1 MHVERLETILREG
14 PALRDLARSLLASE
28 HDVEDALQETWIQLI
43 ENPPR
48 QPEAIRGWLHRVLR
62 NNIYGRFRTL
72 KRRPGIER
80 RAAASGEAPSTAE
93 LVADAEL
100 HSHVARSVLELR
112 EPYRRTVLLRYF
124 HGMPLKRIA
133 ECEGIE
139 PSSARARL
147 HRGLG
152 MLRDQ
157 LKADL
162 GRDLRPL
169 AVLVAPLCADGTAD
183 TSPAAEPPNGVDAD
197 DSVASGSPADG
208 ASPGIGTIGTKLAVP
223 AGLVALALVAFVGL
237 SRLNPFE
244 IRGAG
249 DSTSEA
255 TDGMSFRILERE
267 IALTDAR
274 KPRATP
280 APVGPAPSAASSDDT
295 AGTITY
301 EGIVVGP
308 NDRGIAAASVE
319 ALRTDRTADLFRTSA
334 LPAGERVASTV
345 CDDEGRFTLEVPR
358 GALPTILARAEGYA
372 PTSEFQPPPDR
383 EVRIR
388 ARRGARIEGTVVRR
402 EDGSPVVGALV
413 DADVIEQ
420 PNGSVNVLVSGQLLV
435 ASERA
440 RALDFTQL
448 TNEDFRV
455 SFADSGEEVAI
466 RDGELRGLFDFA
478 KDVLPDL
485 RGRLDELAQNLIFE
499 FNRVHSTG
507 VPRDGSFSSLTST
520 YPVTTDIGPPAL
532 VPLSQTNLPFPPEA
546 SDLRISVVNEST
558 GEIEQTTIS
567 IDPETQSLTNVA
579 TLLSSVAN
587 IEASVDGVGILHI
600 QAAEGYTF
608 DFSSRLDP
616 DPDTIGSFGG
626 TTATIGGTNGGP
638 FALADGDELQIEVD
652 GGVAQTV
659 TFNTGDFADI
669 AAATAEEVVAAIQA
683 QTSGVSASIV
693 GGRVVLQSLTDGS
706 TGSLQLTN
714 VTNDPLGT
722 IGLSAVLETGTDD
735 PPVEVRASGT
745 YSGEGARNLR
755 FVASGNGE
763 IGVTPGLTVD
773 VYDEDGSLLRTL
785 SVGDGYVP
793 GSELSVSDGI
803 QISFGEGAISAD
815 AGDTFEVRAVS
826 DSDTGD
832 FLAALGINAFF
843 TGENAANIDVVQ
855 AIQDDPTLIA
865 GGLSGSPGDNENFL
879 KLLSLQE
886 EKIGSLRGETIEG
899 FYGNLVADVGSDGL
913 RSLQFFE
920 SQTVLTEFLAQQRDS
935 VSGVSLDEEAVNLLQ
950 FQRSFEAAARYISV
964 VDSTMLEVLSLV
976 R

>member
-1 MHVERLETILREG
+1 MIGYITGLR
-14 PALRDLARSLLASE
+14 ALLSAQVGLRTTGNNTANSATVGYS
-28 HDVEDALQETWIQLI
+28 
-43 ENPPR
+43 R
-48 QPEAIRGWLHRVLR
+48 QRVLFAASPMIEVGPR
-62 NNIYGRFRTL
+62 LRVGTGVDVSGINSVTDPLLEGRIRTQERALGRFDVL
-72 KRRPGIER
+72 SLSYSEIESSFQEPSEAGLAARFADFFSSLTSLTSSPQDTQR
-80 RAAASGEAPSTAE
+80 RAALVNEGLATTERFHLLSSQTEAYATGIADQVESKILEINRLAE
-93 LVADAEL
+93 QV
-100 HSHVARSVLELR
+100 
-112 EPYRRTVLLRYF
+112 
-124 HGMPLKRIA
+124 
-133 ECEGIE
+133 
-139 PSSARARL
+139 
-147 HRGLG
+147 
-152 MLRDQ
+152 
-157 LKADL
+157 
-162 GRDLRPL
+162 
-169 AVLVAPLCADGTAD
+169 AVLNQQTVEQGPQG
-183 TSPAAEPPNGVDAD
+183 
-197 DSVASGSPADG
+197 G
-208 ASPGIGTIGTKLAVP
+208 AL
-223 AGLVALALVAFVGL
+223 
-237 SRLNPFE
+237 
-244 IRGAG
+244 
-249 DSTSEA
+249 EA
-255 TDGMSFRILERE
+255 RDERNRILKELNR
-267 IALTDAR
+267 
-274 KPRATP
+274 
-280 APVGPAPSAASSDDT
+280 
-295 AGTITY
+295 
-301 EGIVVGP
+301 
-308 NDRGIAAASVE
+308 
-319 ALRTDRTADLFRTSA
+319 
-334 LPAGERVASTV
+334 
-345 CDDEGRFTLEVPR
+345 
-358 GALPTILARAEGYA
+358 
-372 PTSEFQPPPDR
+372 
-383 EVRIR
+383 
-388 ARRGARIEGTVVRR
+388 
-402 EDGSPVVGALV
+402 LV

>member
-413 DADVIEQ
+413 DADVMFHPGLPRHVVEVTTDGDGRFLFEDLPVGETTLLATPPREPASLIHIVPTTEGGSNEVRIE
-420 PNGSVNVLVSGQLLV
+420 V
-435 ASERA
+435 ER
-440 RALDFTQL
+440 
-448 TNEDFRV
+448 
-455 SFADSGEEVAI
+455 GY
-466 RDGELRGLFDFA
+466 ELH
-478 KDVLPDL
+478 
-485 RGRLDELAQNLIFE
+485 GRLIDAETRQPIE
-499 FNRVHSTG
+499 GGTIHRSYRVKH
-507 VPRDGSFSSLTST
+507 
-520 YPVTTDIGPPAL
+520 PVTTGADGTFRIEGLLAKPSPFYAWKVMASAPGYATATLSLDATETDPATPTDVELERGRIARGRILGPEGDPVPHAEVVV
-532 VPLSQTNLPFPPEA
+532 VPLVTIDTVLVWMTLRTQADAEGRFELRDIPRRPHVMYVREPGRGTAVLPLSGAEEIEIGDVRLDAPGSIEGRVLDVDDRPVANARVLASLAFYSHETEADTDTYFQRAEITDEDGRYRFEQVAPGCYGLYASPENLPILRRE
-546 SDLRISVVNEST
+546 DLFDVGA
-558 GEIEQTTIS
+558 GE
-567 IDPETQSLTNVA
+567 
-579 TLLSSVAN
+579 
-587 IEASVDGVGILHI
+587 SVDGVDFRVE
-600 QAAEGYTF
+600 APYTF
-608 DFSSRLDP
+608 
-616 DPDTIGSFGG
+616 
-626 TTATIGGTNGGP
+626 
-638 FALADGDELQIEVD
+638 E
-652 GGVAQTV
+652 GV
-659 TFNTGDFADI
+659 
-669 AAATAEEVVAAIQA
+669 
-683 QTSGVSASIV
+683 
-693 GGRVVLQSLTDGS
+693 
-706 TGSLQLTN
+706 
-714 VTNDPLGT
+714 
-722 IGLSAVLETGTDD
+722 
-735 PPVEVRASGT
+735 VR
-745 YSGEGARNLR
+745 
-755 FVASGNGE
+755 
-763 IGVTPGLTVD
+763 
-773 VYDEDGSLLRTL
+773 DEDGNPVTGAHLMVLARNAMHVAGFGSSRH
-785 SVGDGYVP
+785 DG
-793 GSELSVSDGI
+793 
-803 QISFGEGAISAD
+803 SFRI
-815 AGDTFEVRAVS
+815 AGLPDPQ
-826 DSDTGD
+826 
-832 FLAALGINAFF
+832 AALLVRPGPYVAQITDRPLSTIRLPLVDLRHSSHELVLPYGAVLRGVVTDDIGNPLVEWQVAAECE
-843 TGENAANIDVVQ
+843 GERIDLALTDSNGWFELV
-855 AIQDDPTLIA
+855 APTDRL
-865 GGLSGSPGDNENFL
+865 LTLTLRHPGDLETAPPRARVEGMRAKN
-879 KLLSLQE
+879 
-886 EKIGSLRGETIEG
+886 GESIE
-899 FYGNLVADVGSDGL
+899 
-913 RSLQFFE
+913 
-920 SQTVLTEFLAQQRDS
+920 
-935 VSGVSLDEEAVNLLQ
+935 
-950 FQRSFEAAARYISV
+950 V
-964 VDSTMLEVLSLV
+964 VVP